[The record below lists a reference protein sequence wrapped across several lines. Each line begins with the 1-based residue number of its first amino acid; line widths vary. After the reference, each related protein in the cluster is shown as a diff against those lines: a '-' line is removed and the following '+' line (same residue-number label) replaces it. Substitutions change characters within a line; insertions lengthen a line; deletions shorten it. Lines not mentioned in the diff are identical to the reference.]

1 MNIFI
6 SGGCKNGKSLHA
18 QELARKMAQEKNLPL
33 YYLATMIPVD
43 DEDRARIRRHLSE
56 REGWGFDTIEQGR
69 NICGC
74 LPAEELT
81 RGAAAETAAAGP
93 EKPLWNSVPRT
104 LSGQMIRADGV
115 FLLDS
120 VTALLS
126 NEMFPPGGVMDPGAA
141 DRLAGELAEFAA
153 RTGNTVFVSDYLYAD
168 GCTFDETTECY
179 RRGLALLDRTLAR
192 LCDQVIEVTFGMKYY
207 YK

>member
-6 SGGCKNGKSLHA
+6 SGGCKNGKSYHA
-18 QELARKMAQEKNLPL
+18 QELAREMSRENSLPL
-33 YYLATMIPVD
+33 YYLATMIPTD

-69 NICGC
+69 NICE
-74 LPAEELT
+74 ALT
-81 RGAAAETAAAGP
+81 G
-93 EKPLWNSVPRT
+93 ST
-104 LSGQMIRADGV
+104 LSGVKVSPGGV

-126 NEMFPPGGVMDPGAA
+126 NEMFLPEGTVVLDAA
-141 DRLAGELAEFAA
+141 EKLAAELREFAN
-153 RTGNTVFVSDYLYAD
+153 RTGNTVFVSDYIYSD
-168 GCTFDETTECY
+168 GQLFDEYTENY
-179 RRGLALLDRTLAR
+179 RRGLALIDRTLAA
-192 LCDQVIEVTFGMKYY
+192 LCDQVVEVSYGFKYL